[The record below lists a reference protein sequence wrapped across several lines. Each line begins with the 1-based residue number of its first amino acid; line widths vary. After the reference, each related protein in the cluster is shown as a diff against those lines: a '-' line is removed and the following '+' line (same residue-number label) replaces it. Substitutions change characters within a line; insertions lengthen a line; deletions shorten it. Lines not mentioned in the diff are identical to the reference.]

1 MINAEAQSR
10 GDAENELRT
19 PNAERFVSHRH
30 RVNPLFPCVSAS
42 LRLCVKNF
50 SFLLSPSSFSPASP
64 RLCASA
70 LKNPRRGATLLVT
83 LGILTVLSIMAVTFL
98 VATRLQQQTAVSHG
112 QRLAARN
119 QLNEALHLA
128 MRTVED
134 AFCTTNFAD
143 ATPPPDPP
151 VPQRL
156 APVGRWFSEEWE
168 NRRGELSDDFSYQA
182 PGVLTVP
189 VSNHTAALQA
199 AWSVNLF
206 TPEVLALVPPALT
219 NGLPLS
225 SSDTRPLRSGWE
237 LIDAPSF
244 DRTGARVAFA
254 VFDVSGFLDANY
266 FISGPTTQKL
276 PRICFSQADVTNWVE
291 KLSTLN
297 AQLSTFNSEPDR
309 VPFSSLSYDP
319 NPDADP
325 FISDSAEAHPLLGYE
340 GFALSRQRK
349 FDINSITNLIGKA
362 PSESGNWLIADS
374 LMGDWLRPVFS
385 ALSRANPQRSGKK
398 ETEEEADKHPDT
410 LSTLQTVCVPWNLL
424 NFIDGDRVPQL
435 SPFANLPASLERIA
449 TRSNFAIEDVPLIN
463 KVTIFD
469 IGEAPADK
477 DPDDYYG
484 INNYAEP
491 GEYREGGVSN
501 HYAVAVELWYP
512 FSPNPMPSNMA
523 FYAVLSTNAADTAT
537 TTNRP
542 LTSSELRDW
551 FNWNEAATS
560 NTVMQTLFYAWAD
573 AYTHAVGPAVWQH
586 PDWQVVTTNADL
598 WFTTNMVSHPSWP
611 VPDDTG
617 HITITNTPVWHA
629 FHPETYEVVTTNQV
643 EFTDTNN
650 VPYLVEIVTTNVY
663 TYANTTNASV
673 HWVAEPE
680 MTTNRL
686 AGQIGV
692 TDPDPYPV
700 LMWSDPETSLPA
712 TNVFLGFIDSAGA
725 TNLFFSEG
733 QTNHLQ
739 AFYATPPD
747 GIFVVSSNG
756 LSGVLSTNAA
766 TALFVAPW
774 SPDAPLEVSLQ
785 TNLVVVTEV
794 EPLPPLPMPPEL
806 GATLDALFGMLL
818 APELNLDT
826 SDKLFDFLMLRPN
839 EFDQWDFLDNYLAQY
854 PFIQQTIM
862 PAVSRPRTDNLF
874 PEDRID
880 LTDDNWPIP
889 KFRGTEFEESG
900 ETVAEIF
907 DKLSPPPDENSFTPK
922 NGDEGFGT
930 YITIYPRKTVS
941 FPEEIVPELP
951 DGSVDPDGVTVTNYY
966 ALGSQSEFVLYFRP
980 VVTLDDKEGVS
991 LTATATADGTLVD
1004 ILDEALLVRET
1015 ANVQPF
1021 HSVTNICV
1029 ADPRHNASFRCWR
1042 GFPNSTYKNEP
1053 NDWDSAIG
1061 TTNLNTEV
1069 TEYPF
1074 IHLNRPLAS
1083 IGEIGHV
1090 YTSPDRLNLSGFF
1103 ESPVKYDE
1111 DIPLHDTISFATR
1124 PGAALLDLFTLHATP
1139 SNLPPHQTGVP
1150 WRGLVQAN
1158 TYHPSV
1164 VETLFS
1170 SATLGWTNATDTSFL
1185 SDLSDS
1191 SDLSDWSDAYLD
1203 ALTNAPPAG
1212 IGWRSF
1218 ADMMPAI
1225 STNELLRSSFTVP
1238 FKDAPAHDWIED
1250 AVRHLPDRVSFRQN
1264 IFVIVIAAQTLSPVS
1279 TPSRPVVLADQ
1290 RAAVTVIR
1298 DAFTGRWT
1306 IYDWRWLNE

>member
-1 MINAEAQSR
+1 
-10 GDAENELRT
+10 
-19 PNAERFVSHRH
+19 
-30 RVNPLFPCVSAS
+30 
-42 LRLCVKNF
+42 
-50 SFLLSPSSFSPASP
+50 
-64 RLCASA
+64 
-70 LKNPRRGATLLVT
+70 
-83 LGILTVLSIMAVTFL
+83 MAVTFL
-98 VATRLQQQTAVSHG
+98 VTARLQQQTAAAKTH
-112 QRLAARN
+112 RLATRD
-119 QLNEALHLA
+119 QLHEALHLA
-128 MRTVED
+128 MQTVES
-134 AFCTTNFAD
+134 AYCYTNFTEVPLSAEE
-143 ATPPPDPP
+143 TVENIP
-151 VPQRL
+151 PQRL
-156 APVGRWFSEEWE
+156 APVGAWFSKKWT
-168 NRRGELSDDFSYQA
+168 DDTLTAPDDIQFQA
-182 PGVLTVP
+182 PGVLASP
-189 VSNHTAALQA
+189 PLQKVDEPRTPRFTTPEIRDR
-199 AWSVNLF
+199 WTVNLL
-206 TPEVLALVPPALT
+206 TPEVLAMIPPTLT
-219 NGLPLS
+219 NGIDLTS
-225 SSDTRPLRSGWE
+225 STSPFRSSWQTLAFPSTGEPWRDTAS
-237 LIDAPSF
+237 
-244 DRTGARVAFA
+244 RVAFA
-254 VFDVSGFLDANY
+254 VIDVSGFLDANY
-266 FISGPTTQKL
+266 FITGPTTQKL
-276 PRICFSQADVTNWVE
+276 PRVCFSQADVTNWVE

-297 AQLSTFNSEPDR
+297 VQLSTFNSDPDR
-309 VPFSSLSYDP
+309 TPFSSLSYDP

-560 NTVMQTLFYAWAD
+560 NTVMQTLFYDWAD

-586 PDWQVVTTNADL
+586 PLWQVVTTNADA
-598 WFTTNMVSHPSWP
+598 WFTTNMVNHPSWP
-611 VPDDTG
+611 VADTNG
-617 HITITNTPVWHA
+617 VIAITNTPIWHA
-629 FHPETYEVVTTNQV
+629 FYPETYEIVVTNQV
-643 EFTDTNN
+643 EQIVTNDT
-650 VPYLVEIVTTNVY
+650 LVATNLVDAVTTNVY
-663 TYANTTNASV
+663 TYANTTNAAV
-673 HWVAEPE
+673 QWVAEPE

-686 AGQIGV
+686 SGQIGV

-700 LMWSDPETSLPA
+700 LLWSDPETSRPA

-907 DKLSPPPDENSFTPK
+907 DKLSPPPDGNSFTPK

-991 LTATATADGTLVD
+991 LTATATADGTLVVD

-1124 PGAALLDLFTLHATP
+1124 PGAALLDLF
-1139 SNLPPHQTGVP
+1139 
-1150 WRGLVQAN
+1150 
-1158 TYHPSV
+1158 
-1164 VETLFS
+1164 
-1170 SATLGWTNATDTSFL
+1170 
-1185 SDLSDS
+1185 
-1191 SDLSDWSDAYLD
+1191 
-1203 ALTNAPPAG
+1203 
-1212 IGWRSF
+1212 
-1218 ADMMPAI
+1218 
-1225 STNELLRSSFTVP
+1225 
-1238 FKDAPAHDWIED
+1238 
-1250 AVRHLPDRVSFRQN
+1250 
-1264 IFVIVIAAQTLSPVS
+1264 
-1279 TPSRPVVLADQ
+1279 
-1290 RAAVTVIR
+1290 
-1298 DAFTGRWT
+1298 
-1306 IYDWRWLNE
+1306 